1 MWNLWRLSQTTG
13 QRPSALLRIEQWTA
27 ERFGFDGWWVAL
39 QFDNAVT
46 YLGSYVESM
55 MNETEKQIVNG
66 VEQYVPRYESVEQ
79 FFSELERGMASG
91 QKGLDALIADA
102 KQLGIYRKV

>member
-1 MWNLWRLSQTTG
+1 
-13 QRPSALLRIEQWTA
+13 
-27 ERFGFDGWWVAL
+27 
-39 QFDNAVT
+39 
-46 YLGSYVESM
+46 